1 MLDDGTPDKNNK
13 YLSKFSGEY
22 EEIPSILSMNNSI
35 HQYTIEE
42 MFFAVT
48 TNTKRIFRT
57 IHYLKFW
64 AKYPGIN
71 CLIVFEEMDFMN
83 YKNITEYLLYE
94 GISCEVQT
102 SAIRRYEERY
112 YELFCR
118 AWNTQEA
125 ESGNRDRKKV
135 QWFVVGDDDTIWFVN
150 NLLRTLG
157 YYNSSESIYLGNIS
171 DKKSQIKRH
180 GTFYAYGGAGIL
192 LSRPLAFLFV
202 QHRQKCKRFLHI
214 YPGDEMIGKCVTE
227 ELKINLTKNYN
238 FHQMDHRGDMT
249 GLLESGI
256 DGLVSLHHMFTL
268 WKPFP
273 NAHINKSNETM
284 HRLNIAYITFDKYFL
299 KRYLKVN
306 YNTNRS
312 VLLTMGYSVSLFNRI
327 LSHNELSLVEKTW
340 CCDEMVERTTRPKEN
355 TKITWYF
362 HRLTTETLTDRT
374 KQEMIYENKI
384 SNYSRHSTIK
394 VTLIN

>member
-1 MLDDGTPDKNNK
+1 
-13 YLSKFSGEY
+13 
-22 EEIPSILSMNNSI
+22 
-35 HQYTIEE
+35 
-42 MFFAVT
+42 
-48 TNTKRIFRT
+48 
-57 IHYLKFW
+57 
-64 AKYPGIN
+64 
-71 CLIVFEEMDFMN
+71 
-83 YKNITEYLLYE
+83 
-94 GISCEVQT
+94 
-102 SAIRRYEERY
+102 
-112 YELFCR
+112 
-118 AWNTQEA
+118 
-125 ESGNRDRKKV
+125 
-135 QWFVVGDDDTIWFVN
+135 
-150 NLLRTLG
+150 
-157 YYNSSESIYLGNIS
+157 
-171 DKKSQIKRH
+171 
-180 GTFYAYGGAGIL
+180 
-192 LSRPLAFLFV
+192 
-202 QHRQKCKRFLHI
+202 
-214 YPGDEMIGKCVTE
+214 
-227 ELKINLTKNYN
+227 
-238 FHQMDHRGDMT
+238 MDHRGDMT